1 MESIDK
7 SLLLSLVVEASQVTA
22 MSAMWTGNLPSADN
36 TEIALTKYYFKWIDV
51 AKTAVENLD
60 DNTPENVK
68 MLIAQDLVKLIQV
81 PLQGMLQG
89 IIAYAAQLSVA
100 LPPLVNAPQE
110 IFAYKAWAI
119 EYINKGMNLIKEA
132 KK

>member
-22 MSAMWTGNLPSADN
+22 MSAMWIGNLPSDDK
-36 TEIALTKYYFKWIDV
+36 TDMALTKYYFKWIDV
-51 AKTAVENLD
+51 AKAAVENLA

-68 MLIAQDLVKLIQV
+68 MLIAQDLVKLIQI
-81 PLQGMLQG
+81 PLQGMIQG
-89 IIAYAAQLSVA
+89 VTAYATQLSITI
-100 LPPLVNAPQE
+100 PPISDTPQE
-110 IFAYKAWAI
+110 IFAFKAWAI
-119 EYINKGMNLIKEA
+119 EYINKCMNLIKEA